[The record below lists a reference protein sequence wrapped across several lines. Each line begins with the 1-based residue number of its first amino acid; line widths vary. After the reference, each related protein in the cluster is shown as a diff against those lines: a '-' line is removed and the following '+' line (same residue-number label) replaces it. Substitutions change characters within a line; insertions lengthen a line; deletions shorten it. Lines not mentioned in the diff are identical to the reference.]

1 MRHPLHG
8 RMTGAMADCPP
19 PARGQCLKWLKNQHL
34 TRGADVARDP
44 ATTMRY
50 LPTFVLAGLALSA
63 APAPAAGQTLTPAM
77 ERELHAW
84 HEATAARTAGG
95 MWGIAV
101 GTMDGRV
108 LWSVAPEAALIP
120 ASTAKVFTTGFAR
133 TRVGPDARAITRV
146 VARGR
151 IDPRSGTWV
160 GDWRLELGGD
170 PTLERAGRDG
180 PMLRDL
186 AAQLAAQGVRRLTGP
201 LVATSPYG
209 AVTAGYPATW
219 SERYL
224 GKLYAPPVGP
234 ATLHENIISVSVRP
248 GAPGAAPVLSYV
260 LPAGIE
266 SLIDNRATTVAG
278 RASRLRFSATPDG
291 RWELRG
297 TIGVRSRGAG
307 FSDVAHDPA
316 AVLGAAWAAALEEA
330 GIVWD
335 RAAPPLPVPAGSRAA
350 GVLGLVA
357 SPPFDSVAAEVNRR
371 SVNIGAELLLEWG
384 AGSRTAGP
392 ELLTRHV
399 KSVVGPFARVELV
412 DGSGLSEHNRV
423 SPLTMMLY
431 LARLPQLPGG
441 RGFPLLLPANGT
453 GTLRH
458 LRAGLGSGVVHA
470 KTGSLD
476 NVATLA
482 GYLGRP
488 DGVLV
493 VSLMYNGPRT
503 GAARRA
509 QWELFRILGAD
520 GVSVPSALVTQMGG
534 TATP

>member
-1 MRHPLHG
+1 MRRILLAAV
-8 RMTGAMADCPP
+8 TG
-19 PARGQCLKWLKNQHL
+19 L
-34 TRGADVARDP
+34 
-44 ATTMRY
+44 
-50 LPTFVLAGLALSA
+50 GLSIVS
-63 APAPAAGQTLTPAM
+63 APAAAQSLTPAM
-77 ERELHAW
+77 ERELRVW
-84 HEATAARTAGG
+84 YQRTAGSTG
-95 MWGIAV
+95 GGIWGIAV

-108 LWSVAPEAALIP
+108 LWSVAPEAALVP

-133 TRVGPDARAITRV
+133 SRVGPDARAVTRV
-146 VARGR
+146 VTRGR
-151 IDPRSGTWV
+151 IDPASGTFMGSWHL
-160 GDWRLELGGD
+160 DLGGD
-170 PTLERAGRDG
+170 PTLERAGRGG

-201 LVATSPYG
+201 LVVTSPHG
-209 AVTAGYPATW
+209 AATAQYPGTW

-234 ATLHENIISVSVRP
+234 VTLHENIISVSVRP
-248 GAPGAAPVLSYV
+248 GLPGRPPVLSYV

-266 SLIDNRATTVAG
+266 SLIDNRATTVSG
-278 RASRLRFSATPDG
+278 RANRLRFAALPGG

-297 TIGVRSRGAG
+297 TIGAGSRGAG
-307 FSDVAHDPA
+307 FSDVAHDPV
-316 AVLGAAWAAALEEA
+316 AVLGAVWGAALAEA

-335 RAAPPLPVPAGSRAA
+335 RRASPTPVPQGSRPA
-350 GVLGLVA
+350 GVLALVA
-357 SPPFDSVAAEVNRR
+357 SPPFDSVAMEVNRR

-392 ELLTRHV
+392 DLLTDHV
-399 KSVVGPFARVELV
+399 RKVVGPFARVQLV

-431 LARLPQLPGG
+431 LARLPQLPQG
-441 RGFPLLLPANGT
+441 RNFPLLLPANGT
-453 GTLRH
+453 GTLQQ
-458 LRAGLGSGVVHA
+458 LRGGLGRGVVHA
-470 KTGSLD
+470 KTGTLD

-482 GYLGRP
+482 GYLGRS

-520 GVSVPSALVTQMGG
+520 GVSLPSALVTQMGG